1 MKGCGCPCSHARK
14 QIRILSFALW
24 FGEESICGA
33 KEHNVSKL
41 RRTKVLG

>member
-1 MKGCGCPCSHARK
+1 MKGCGCPCPHARK
-14 QIRILSFALW
+14 QIRILSFALR